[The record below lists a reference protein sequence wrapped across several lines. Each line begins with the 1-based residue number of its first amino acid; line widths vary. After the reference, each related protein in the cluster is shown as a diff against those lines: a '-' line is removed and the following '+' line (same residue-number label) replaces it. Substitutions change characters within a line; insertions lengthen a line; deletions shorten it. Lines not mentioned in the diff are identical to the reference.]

1 MQIAV
6 NAACLRQDMPADTGN
21 VATEIILAMCRQ
33 QPAHQF
39 TFFFDGKVPAGL
51 KVPANVTNVVLP
63 LKGNKPWHLYW
74 WQEWQ
79 VVRAMKPFRPDLF
92 LGLDGA
98 LPLRSKIPAG
108 LLLRDLSFLRDAGLQ
123 PGVQQRSLKNNIT
136 KYLDRARRIAVLSD
150 AAQGELLRYAP
161 GVKDKLIRL
170 ETGISELYKPLEWE
184 QRETVKRA
192 FSGGAE
198 YFLVTGSMHP
208 RNNIIPVL
216 KAFSALKKRQ
226 RSNIKLLLAGSITPA
241 GADIA
246 TALQSYKFRQDVVCI
261 EDADEDT
268 LARLTGGAYA
278 LVYPSRLEGFAL
290 PVYAAQ
296 RCEVP
301 VIALEGAAAREAG
314 GEAVL
319 YADPASL
326 DDLSEKMSLLY
337 KDEQLR
343 SRLLAKIPAA
353 KPFSSWEHA
362 AEQLWSHLT
371 GTGFSKISK

>member
-6 NAACLRQDMPADTGN
+6 NAACLRQDMPADTGRA
-21 VATEIILAMCRQ
+21 ATEIILAMCRQ
-33 QPAHQF
+33 QPGHQF
-39 TFFFDGKVPAGL
+39 TLFFDGEIPAGL
-51 KVPANVTNVVLP
+51 SFPANVTKVVLP
-63 LKGNKPWHLYW
+63 LKGNKAWHYYW
-74 WQEWQ
+74 WLEWQ
-79 VVRAMKPFRPDLF
+79 LVRAMKPFRPDLF

-98 LPLRSKIPAG
+98 LPLRSKLPAG
-108 LLLRDLSFLRDAGLQ
+108 LLVRDLSFLRDAGLQ
-123 PGVQQRSLKNNIT
+123 SGVQQRALKKNT
-136 KYLDRARRIAVLSD
+136 GKYLERARRIAVLSD
-150 AAQGELLRYAP
+150 TSKEEVLRYAP
-161 GVKDKLIRL
+161 AVKDKLIRL
-170 ETGISELYKPLEWE
+170 DTGLSPLYKPLEWE
-184 QRETVKRA
+184 QREAVKKA
-192 FSGGAE
+192 FTGGAE

-226 RSNIKLLLAGSITPA
+226 RSNIRLVLAGSVTAA

-246 TALQSYKFRQDVVCI
+246 TALQSYKFRQDVVNV
-261 EDADEDT
+261 ENADEDT

-278 LVYPSRLEGFAL
+278 LVYPSRFEGLAL
-290 PVYAAQ
+290 PIYAAH

-301 VIALEGAAAREAG
+301 VIALDSLAAREAG
-314 GEAVL
+314 GDTVL

-343 SRLLAKIPAA
+343 GRLLTKEPPI

-362 AEQLWSHLT
+362 AAQLWAHLT
-371 GTGFSKISK
+371 A